1 MTFERDHRIDFFR
14 GLALIF
20 IFWDHVPHNPLGQIT
35 LRNVGFSDAAEIFV
49 FLAGYAA
56 VLAYGKI
63 LARDGYL
70 IACVKI
76 LRRAWVLYVVH
87 IFLLAMLMGIVFFAN
102 SHVETRDLVEEMG
115 LHHFITNP
123 QQALTDELLL
133 RFKPN
138 LMDPL
143 PLYIVLLAGLPLV
156 LPLLVRKPWAVVAVS
171 LAVYLLAPRFG
182 WNLAAIK
189 DGVWYFNPVTWQL
202 LFVLGGFM
210 AIHGQRP
217 RVPDTRPLLRQPLFV
232 SAAVY
237 VVVAGVITV
246 SWRWPQIHDALMPAS
261 LSNLLYPISKTDLSP
276 VRPGAGLCHRQALA
290 RQWLDA
296 KLAGAAMLPHGALL
310 TGSFLPR
317 RAVGAVGGHAQR
329 PDRRCVCHAG
339 FHRIGGCRGHGVAGG
354 VAGFQQTPESAT
366 VGGDRLRSKN
376 RSLVSL
382 DSCYRGTCLP
392 NPCTVVNRDS
402 CSSCRVKR
410 GCDLLTLQTQKPRS
424 SRPGLFHFRC
434 YVLRSRTHRPLRH
447 IGRLQLEHVEQHCQ
461 QDQERRADIE
471 RHAGVREVRH
481 QADHQHQKR
490 QRQVRADRVQPH
502 LVFQTGTFASAQALA
517 ELELGQQDHHPG
529 PDRAEGGNRGDPDED
544 CS

>member
-35 LRNVGFSDAAEIFV
+35 LRNLGFSDAAEIFV

-171 LAVYLLAPRFG
+171 LAVYVLAPRFG

-202 LFVLGGFM
+202 LFILGGFM
-210 AIHGQRP
+210 AIHGLRP
-217 RVPDTRPLLRQPLFV
+217 RLPDTRPLLRQPLFV

-237 VVVAGVITV
+237 VVVTGVITV
-246 SWRWPQIHDALMPAS
+246 SWRWPEIHDALMPAS

-276 VRPGAGLCHRQALA
+276 VRLLHFLALAYVTARLLPGNGWTQNWLAQQCCRMGRYSLEVFCLGVLLAPLADMLNALTDDAFAMQVFTALVGAGVMALLGA
-290 RQWLDA
+290 WLDFN
-296 KLAGAAMLPHGALL
+296 KRLNQPIQVAAA
-310 TGSFLPR
+310 
-317 RAVGAVGGHAQR
+317 
-329 PDRRCVCHAG
+329 
-339 FHRIGGCRGHGVAGG
+339 
-354 VAGFQQTPESAT
+354 
-366 VGGDRLRSKN
+366 
-376 RSLVSL
+376 
-382 DSCYRGTCLP
+382 
-392 NPCTVVNRDS
+392 
-402 CSSCRVKR
+402 
-410 GCDLLTLQTQKPRS
+410 
-424 SRPGLFHFRC
+424 
-434 YVLRSRTHRPLRH
+434 
-447 IGRLQLEHVEQHCQ
+447 
-461 QDQERRADIE
+461 
-471 RHAGVREVRH
+471 
-481 QADHQHQKR
+481 
-490 QRQVRADRVQPH
+490 
-502 LVFQTGTFASAQALA
+502 
-517 ELELGQQDHHPG
+517 
-529 PDRAEGGNRGDPDED
+529 
-544 CS
+544 

>member
-35 LRNVGFSDAAEIFV
+35 LRNFGFSDAAEIFV

-202 LFVLGGFM
+202 LFVLGGSA

-217 RVPDTRPLLRQPLFV
+217 RLPDTRPLLRQPLFV

-237 VVVAGVITV
+237 VVVTGVITV
-246 SWRWPQIHDALMPAS
+246 SWRWPEIHDAVMPAS

-276 VRPGAGLCHRQALA
+276 VRLLHFLALAYVTARLLPGSGWTQNWLAQQCCRMGRYSLEVFCLGVLLAPLADMLNALTDDAFAMQVFTALVGAGVMALLGA
-290 RQWLDA
+290 WLDFN
-296 KLAGAAMLPHGALL
+296 KRLNRQMSVAAA
-310 TGSFLPR
+310 
-317 RAVGAVGGHAQR
+317 
-329 PDRRCVCHAG
+329 
-339 FHRIGGCRGHGVAGG
+339 
-354 VAGFQQTPESAT
+354 
-366 VGGDRLRSKN
+366 
-376 RSLVSL
+376 
-382 DSCYRGTCLP
+382 
-392 NPCTVVNRDS
+392 
-402 CSSCRVKR
+402 
-410 GCDLLTLQTQKPRS
+410 
-424 SRPGLFHFRC
+424 
-434 YVLRSRTHRPLRH
+434 
-447 IGRLQLEHVEQHCQ
+447 
-461 QDQERRADIE
+461 
-471 RHAGVREVRH
+471 
-481 QADHQHQKR
+481 
-490 QRQVRADRVQPH
+490 
-502 LVFQTGTFASAQALA
+502 
-517 ELELGQQDHHPG
+517 
-529 PDRAEGGNRGDPDED
+529 
-544 CS
+544 

>member
-102 SHVETRDLVEEMG
+102 SHVKTRDLVEEMG

-156 LPLLVRKPWAVVAVS
+156 LPLLMRKPWAVVAVS

-202 LFVLGGFM
+202 LFILGGFA

-217 RVPDTRPLLRQPLFV
+217 RLPDARPLLRQPLFV

-237 VVVAGVITV
+237 VVVTGVITV
-246 SWRWPQIHDALMPAS
+246 SWRWPEIHDAVMPAI

-276 VRPGAGLCHRQALA
+276 VRLLHFLALAYVTARLLPGNGWTQNWLAQQCCRMGRYSLEVFCLGVLLAPLADMLNALTDDAFAMQVFTALVGAGVMALLGA
-290 RQWLDA
+290 WLDFN
-296 KLAGAAMLPHGALL
+296 KRLNRQMSVAAA
-310 TGSFLPR
+310 
-317 RAVGAVGGHAQR
+317 
-329 PDRRCVCHAG
+329 
-339 FHRIGGCRGHGVAGG
+339 
-354 VAGFQQTPESAT
+354 
-366 VGGDRLRSKN
+366 
-376 RSLVSL
+376 
-382 DSCYRGTCLP
+382 
-392 NPCTVVNRDS
+392 
-402 CSSCRVKR
+402 
-410 GCDLLTLQTQKPRS
+410 
-424 SRPGLFHFRC
+424 
-434 YVLRSRTHRPLRH
+434 
-447 IGRLQLEHVEQHCQ
+447 
-461 QDQERRADIE
+461 
-471 RHAGVREVRH
+471 
-481 QADHQHQKR
+481 
-490 QRQVRADRVQPH
+490 
-502 LVFQTGTFASAQALA
+502 
-517 ELELGQQDHHPG
+517 
-529 PDRAEGGNRGDPDED
+529 
-544 CS
+544 